1 MEHQWFHLSLLLSPA
16 SVLGGANE
24 HIYSHLG
31 RYHVAQTVANACGYK
46 AQQIYTVTVGG
57 GTCCKATLLLSA
69 SGNAHFN
76 IGYKVL
82 VDRRTTVT
90 NGSIAVGESK
100 SIILAAQTY
109 SVTFTYQS
117 KTPTEPQKYY
127 HSCSTLPS
135 GAVTSVDGS
144 SVRVGRV
151 TVPAGEPASVSL
163 SDCND

>member
-1 MEHQWFHLSLLLSPA
+1 MVSPKSSPA

-24 HIYSHLG
+24 HIYSYVG
-31 RYHVAQTVANACGYK
+31 RYRVTQTVANACGYK
-46 AQQIYTVTVGG
+46 AQQIYTVTVGHG
-57 GTCCKATLLLSA
+57 SKGTLLISA

-76 IGYKVL
+76 IGYKVT
-82 VDRRTTVT
+82 DRRTTVT
-90 NGSIAVGESK
+90 SGSIEVGESK
-100 SIILAAQTY
+100 SITLETKTY

-117 KTPTEPQKYY
+117 KTPLTEPQKYY

-144 SVRVGRV
+144 SVRVGSV